1 MITDMSI
8 NLNEPAEPNT
18 TISVINESENELLK
32 IEIEKLK
39 SKIDNLK
46 NQLFSF
52 VVIQEN
58 DSLTNYYTGLPN
70 KETINFFFTVFKD
83 MNITYF
89 LGWNVERIPRND
101 QILMALMKLR
111 LNLDFIDL
119 GVRFGCSR
127 KTVTNIVLTWI
138 HVFHTVLF
146 Y

>member
-46 NQLFSF
+46 NQPFSF

-58 DSLTNYYTGLPN
+58 DSLINYYTGLPN
-70 KETINFFFTVFKD
+70 KETINFFFLL
-83 MNITYF
+83 F
-89 LGWNVERIPRND
+89 L
-101 QILMALMKLR
+101 
-111 LNLDFIDL
+111 
-119 GVRFGCSR
+119 
-127 KTVTNIVLTWI
+127 KT
-138 HVFHTVLF
+138 
-146 Y
+146 